1 MKKLILA
8 AAVALMAATAT
19 ATAHDRHDYR
29 DMDREDRIEAQIYDD
44 PNFDANLDKAEKIL
58 ERQGY
63 QVHDIEPDVYR
74 GKPALDIEATKDGRD
89 YDIKMSYPALK
100 ILSKKID
107 R

>member
-8 AAVALMAATAT
+8 AAVTLMAATAT
-19 ATAHDRHDYR
+19 ARDRHDYR
-29 DMDREDRIEAQIYDD
+29 GMDREDRIEVQIYDD

-74 GKPALDIEATKDGRD
+74 GKPALDIEATKNGRD

-100 ILSKKID
+100 ILSAKID

>member
-1 MKKLILA
+1 
-8 AAVALMAATAT
+8 MAATA
-19 ATAHDRHDYR
+19 AAHDRHDYR
-29 DMDREDRIEAQIYDD
+29 EDREDRIEAQIYDD

-63 QVHDIEPDVYR
+63 QVHDIEPDIYR

>member
-8 AAVALMAATAT
+8 AAVTLMAATA
-19 ATAHDRHDYR
+19 AAHDRHDYR
-29 DMDREDRIEAQIYDD
+29 EDREDRIEAQIYDD

-74 GKPALDIEATKDGRD
+74 GKPALDIEATNDGRD

>member
-8 AAVALMAATAT
+8 AAVTLMAATA
-19 ATAHDRHDYR
+19 AAHDRHDYR
-29 DMDREDRIEAQIYDD
+29 EDREDRIEAQIYDD